1 MLFQTLPISPLTIL
15 SPLISFLAFI
25 LIIGITIYN
34 YNKLKIFEL
43 GVLLMLISL
52 IFTLIS
58 IQQNIMMFTPY
69 FQIFFLFFELI
80 IFYQIIKNR
89 E

>member
-1 MLFQTLPISPLTIL
+1 MLFQTLPITPIDII
-15 SPLISFLAFI
+15 SPLISFLIFAFI
-25 LIIGITIYN
+25 TGIAIYN

-43 GVLLMLISL
+43 GVLIMLISL
-52 IFTLIS
+52 IFVLIS

-69 FQIFFLFFELI
+69 FQIFFLFFQLI

-89 E
+89 A